1 MKYKITKVAKDGVTV
16 EFEDGAWAFVPIL
29 AEDRKSDILA
39 RIPTFATKE
48 VFKSDDAVPLD
59 VGFEADTEDDAASE
73 EEVRE
78 QEWTYAEAREGAYP
92 AIGDQLDALFWAR
105 EGDDSQLKLLDEQIK
120 AVKAKYPKNDK
131 IYKAEDL

>member
-29 AEDRKSDILA
+29 KEDKRMDILA
-39 RIPTFATKE
+39 RIPTFATKP
-48 VFKSDDAVPLD
+48 VFENDEAVPVD

-73 EEVRE
+73 EEARE
-78 QEWTYAEAREGAYP
+78 MTYTYAEAREGSYP
-92 AIGDQLDALFWAR
+92 KIGDQLDALFWAR
-105 EGDDSQLKLLDEQIK
+105 EGDDSQLKLFDEQIK
-120 AVKAKYPKNDK
+120 AVKAKYPKDDK

>member
-29 AEDRKSDILA
+29 AEDKRMDILA

-48 VFKSDDAVPLD
+48 VFKDEDSVPVD
-59 VGFEADTEDDAASE
+59 VGFEADTEDDAASQ

-78 QEWTYAEAREGAYP
+78 QEWTYSQARQGAYP
-92 AIGDQLDALFWAR
+92 NIGDQLDALFWAR
-105 EGDDSQLKLLDEQIK
+105 EGDDSQLKLLDDQIK

>member
-29 AEDRKSDILA
+29 KEDRRADILA

-48 VFKSDDAVPLD
+48 VFENNEAVPLD

-73 EEVRE
+73 EEVRH
-78 QEWTYAEAREGAYP
+78 QTWTYAEARQGAYP

-105 EGDDSQLKLLDEQIK
+105 EGDDSQLKLFDEQIK

-131 IYKAEDL
+131 IYKPEDL